1 MIMRIWP
8 LMGPGMTNQFYHH
21 TIGSH
26 AAAAAAAKNSSP
38 KLVLTGVLR
47 PLLAV
52 IVSDAFKAV
61 VTAFGLAFGL
71 SIWMGRCNMGTA
83 EGDFQL
89 FSWHTYRAQMA
100 YLFKLARGKVERMGD
115 VMKTILSAPSQRLLS
130 KKSST
135 GNGGG
140 DGGPGVPMK
149 IDATT
154 KWGVCTMGYSSS
166 DDGSIAKPIGKSS
179 MVQYDFSLSTSNQYL
194 PLALGQQ
201 LTLCC
206 LDNNDKVTKANF
218 YPLSSSNNRR
228 TLGSFSLAVPDH
240 SWEENETIMGADR
253 ANFIRVLKED
263 LKEGDE
269 IAIQPGPQTLH
280 YRGQYLPVTDMV
292 YMASGP
298 GIVPIVEQ
306 VRAVLP
312 SGKSSV
318 KAVSVVWI
326 NHNAHDFDVALDA
339 LEKEYFKY
347 SKKLLVSCLV
357 EPKWNGK
364 KSEAPRMDQ
373 NDEINEAVPNF
384 NPGTMAVLSGP
395 RRFADKAK
403 IYLISRGYPEDCIC
417 VLP

>member
-1 MIMRIWP
+1 
-8 LMGPGMTNQFYHH
+8 
-21 TIGSH
+21 
-26 AAAAAAAKNSSP
+26 
-38 KLVLTGVLR
+38 
-47 PLLAV
+47 
-52 IVSDAFKAV
+52 
-61 VTAFGLAFGL
+61 
-71 SIWMGRCNMGTA
+71 
-83 EGDFQL
+83 
-89 FSWHTYRAQMA
+89 
-100 YLFKLARGKVERMGD
+100 
-115 VMKTILSAPSQRLLS
+115 
-130 KKSST
+130 
-135 GNGGG
+135 
-140 DGGPGVPMK
+140 
-149 IDATT
+149 
-154 KWGVCTMGYSSS
+154 
-166 DDGSIAKPIGKSS
+166 
-179 MVQYDFSLSTSNQYL
+179 
-194 PLALGQQ
+194 
-201 LTLCC
+201 
-206 LDNNDKVTKANF
+206 
-218 YPLSSSNNRR
+218 
-228 TLGSFSLAVPDH
+228 
-240 SWEENETIMGADR
+240 
-253 ANFIRVLKED
+253 LKED

-269 IAIQPGPQTLH
+269 IAVQLGPQTLH